1 MLGRMKNYRPP
12 ILEEIDAFLAEVP
25 MGESYFG
32 KRAVGNSEIV
42 ARLRGGGRI
51 WPETIDR
58 LRAFMGE
65 RRAAS
70 KMVGQRVQSRR
81 GAA

>member
-1 MLGRMKNYRPP
+1 MLGGMKNHRPP

-42 ARLRGGGRI
+42 ARLRGGGRV

-65 RRAAS
+65 RRAAA
-70 KMVGQRVQSRR
+70 KNAGQRAQVRR